1 MYQETSQD
9 EVGLKQVHLKV
20 NGEPDPF
27 PMLHSPM
34 QTVFQKPEDEY
45 SSYIAKMEEQLLSYS
60 YSKYAKVR
68 KSTGN
73 HAVDA
78 EQQTDQSFL
87 LDLALGTTRHIAGS
101 EAEEDALT
109 LRTSRTGFS
118 TRLASRLS
126 TPASTL
132 PESPRTDSLPGSAQG
147 SRPPS
152 APDTGKPKEGEKTEG
167 KEAVSGTPK
176 AAFLV
181 LDDIYWPRR
190 VRKFC
195 DSRVFLFIITAA
207 IFAASAL
214 TGYMTYEVNLLT
226 ELADY
231 LLTLVFSIEVG
242 LKIFSSGPMYPNEEE
257 WALLELKGAQA
268 GVDRYLVE
276 QDPSMYFQDPWN
288 VFDFVVTVACWCPFG
303 PVVVLRVMRLFR
315 MTKLVKNVK
324 KLQLLILSMVK
335 SLGSLVYITM
345 FSTLLGYIFAIV
357 GMFFFRENDPTHY
370 RNLSVAMQTILRIST
385 LEDWTDLMYIEM
397 FGCNVMGYIAEC
409 TEPSLLDGA
418 TVERDENWPCPETCF
433 ENCCGAEGNVPTGYY
448 WGSVWYHFA
457 VVILMALVMVSLFTG
472 VLVNSIMESMEEQK
486 AKMAAEKDNRLAD
499 KSFEHAL
506 TEEQISKI
514 NNVIG
519 GLGDMYIDEDTFT
532 APPWTVNLG
541 LSEPANARLTWYCLQ
556 CKKLDVF
563 VNNNSTFANVV
574 MAAIIGSAVLVG
586 LNTVDEYVGHPV
598 IEGFEMIVTV
608 IFMVEVI
615 IKLLATVRVVR
626 VFQRVPQLQI
636 IVSGLLMGMGSML
649 YTIIL
654 FCLLLYMFAI
664 LGIYLFK
671 ENDPWHF
678 TGIMNTIVTL
688 FRCATGDDW
697 TDLMYTQQYGCD
709 KYPLGSLEPG
719 SGYYDLTGDKCDQPK
734 AWGFISGVYFVS
746 LITLANFT
754 LMSLFVGAV
763 CNGMLEANSFI
774 KSKKQMDT
782 ECALVVSVCKL
793 SPKIVDT
800 LREIFFIIDDDRSAA
815 LLIPE
820 FCCVLK
826 LCFGRTIVE
835 GDLKVLVTDIFKE
848 PYDTPFGIVNF
859 LITICILEHVVD
871 ESILMD
877 IMTATQV
884 MKAVTKFK
892 KSTGDDDRERRAS
905 ITVVGLDDSAS
916 NVGSAQNE
924 KGKLRSLLKKMV
936 TWRETVEKL
945 EAERKEEEQMEA
957 ETARQSKRTSKG
969 GFLDQGLGL
978 LGASVDITSPKAPKI
993 GLDKIK
999 DMDVVTSM
1007 KAADHAKEG
1016 AKLLDASVGKAGG
1029 ALGDIADSVTGTT
1042 SGTMGSMGN
1051 VGHALGDKVNAIGGK
1066 MNSATA
1072 HMTSATDQISGAI
1085 GGGMSS
1091 LGGFLGGAKN
1101 AK

>member
-167 KEAVSGTPK
+167 KEAVS
-176 AAFLV
+176 V

-615 IKLLATVRVVR
+615 IKLLAT
-626 VFQRVPQLQI
+626 
-636 IVSGLLMGMGSML
+636 
-649 YTIIL
+649 
-654 FCLLLYMFAI
+654 
-664 LGIYLFK
+664 
-671 ENDPWHF
+671 
-678 TGIMNTIVTL
+678 
-688 FRCATGDDW
+688 GDDW